1 MGLEMTRS
9 YLETLSLKVLWDI
22 HMNLEET
29 VSKEY
34 VELEGKRARKTNI
47 ERIGRGRGIP

>member
-1 MGLEMTRS
+1 MGLEMTHS
-9 YLETLSLKVLWDI
+9 YLETLSLKFLWDI
-22 HMNLEET
+22 HVDLEET

-47 ERIGRGRGIP
+47 EGMSRGRGVP